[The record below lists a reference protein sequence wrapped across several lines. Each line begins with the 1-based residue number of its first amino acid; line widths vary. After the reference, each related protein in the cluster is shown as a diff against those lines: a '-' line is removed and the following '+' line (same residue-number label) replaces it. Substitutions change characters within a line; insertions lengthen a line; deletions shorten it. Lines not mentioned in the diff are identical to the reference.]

1 MSRQA
6 FRGSTQQVPVA
17 SPTAL
22 VATTEEV
29 LIPVVHTAIGF
40 TEWEVD
46 AMWEVTAGGIMSW
59 NTTGTLIIT
68 PRLGLTIGGITLG
81 ASVVAL
87 TTPGTTTAHSWFL
100 KALLTCR
107 TLAGASSTFVLNGM
121 IWSSGI
127 GTLGTGTTQSFGG
140 TVATA
145 DATVA
150 SGLWI
155 GKTLSVAGS
164 MTCQQAIMERIR

>member
-1 MSRQA
+1 MSRSYRVA
-6 FRGSTQQVPVA
+6 TIAPIVA

-22 VATTEEV
+22 VATSEEV
-29 LIPVVHTAIGF
+29 LIPVAGMTINP
-40 TEWEVD
+40 TEWETD
-46 AMWEVTAGGIMSW
+46 ATWEITAGGIMSW
-59 NTTGTLIIT
+59 AATGTLIIT

-87 TTPGTTTAHSWFL
+87 TTPGITTNHSWFL

-107 TLAGASSTFVLNGM
+107 SLAGASSTFMLNGM

-127 GTLGTGTTQSFGG
+127 GTLGTGTVQSFGG
-140 TVATA
+140 TLATA
-145 DATVA
+145 DATV
-150 SGLWI
+150 STGLWI

-164 MTCQQAIMERIR
+164 MQCQTAVMERVR